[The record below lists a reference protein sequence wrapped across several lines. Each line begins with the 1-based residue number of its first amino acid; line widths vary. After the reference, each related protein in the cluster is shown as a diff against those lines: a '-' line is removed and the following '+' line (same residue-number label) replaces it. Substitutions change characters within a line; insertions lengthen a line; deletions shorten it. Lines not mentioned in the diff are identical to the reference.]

1 MHSPDNNTH
10 VGNCATGL
18 CTKSLDTYNI
28 MHSPDNNTHVG
39 NCATG
44 LCTKSLNIYVHHHS
58 PDNNTHVG
66 NCFTGLYKMYW
77 YNNLAE
83 SNSTCNYVG
92 NVRTFTRAEAE
103 RAFAVDILFTVAA
116 TVSALILI

>member
-1 MHSPDNNTH
+1 MYTITLLITTH
-10 VGNCATGL
+10 MLGTVLLVSTKCTG
-18 CTKSLDTYNI
+18 
-28 MHSPDNNTHVG
+28 
-39 NCATG
+39 
-44 LCTKSLNIYVHHHS
+44 
-58 PDNNTHVG
+58 
-66 NCFTGLYKMYW
+66 